1 MSYPVTGLTCV
12 SNVFCKMMHFKKA
25 GDVETGHKHQFDHVT
40 LIAKGSLQ
48 IEVDGVKTVF
58 KAPHVAFIRKEV
70 IHELTAL
77 EDDTLAYCIHGLR
90 DGDGVDD
97 IIAPENIPLGADAM
111 MIGMARGLL
120 SKDQ

>member
-1 MSYPVTGLTCV
+1 MSYPVTGVTCV

-48 IEVDGVKTVF
+48 IEIEGVKTEF

-77 EDDTLAYCIHGLR
+77 EDDTIAYCIHGLR
-90 DGDGVDD
+90 DGEGVDD
-97 IIAPENIPLGADAM
+97 IIAPENIPLGVDAM
-111 MIGMARGLL
+111 LAGMAKSLTIR
-120 SKDQ
+120 D